1 MWWKCTLH
9 HEPGCQ
15 CSSLVKSEPAWLHP
29 EVLGFEADRC
39 LWCILVDRAIQ
50 SLQMEI
56 FACFQCFHAN
66 LHLFRV
72 LLKLSGHRGQNRSEG
87 QNQIEGSL
95 LTS

>member
-9 HEPGCQ
+9 HEPVFW

-29 EVLGFEADRC
+29 EVLRFEADRC
-39 LWCILVDRAIQ
+39 LWCILVDRAVQ

-56 FACFQCFHAN
+56 FACFECFQAN

-72 LLKLSGHRGQNRSEG
+72 FLKLSGHRGQNRSEG
-87 QNQIEGSL
+87 QKQIEGSL